1 MVLQTMMSSKGYKLK
16 EDAKFKILETK
27 LILDLTILTGYKVYW
42 LLPFSSSVNTLATS
56 PTDDDD
62 VILNHVPL
70 SPSSTIPPNSP
81 GTPTSPGTPV
91 TPVTP
96 GVVTKINLVIAFQVL
111 D

>member
-1 MVLQTMMSSKGYKLK
+1 MLSETIMGSKGCKVTV
-16 EDAKFKILETK
+16 DAKFNIQ
-27 LILDLTILTGYKVYW
+27 ILTGYIVYW
-42 LLPFSSSVNTLATS
+42 LHVPTLFSTVNTLATS

-81 GTPTSPGTPV
+81 GTPTSPGTPI

-96 GVVTKINLVIAFQVL
+96 GVGTKINLVIAFQVL
-111 D
+111 Y